1 MSSNTNGFGFQNSG
15 GGGGGGGLNPVISV
29 TYSGLVT
36 LINASGLIASQ
47 QYIITDFRTIYDQ
60 PDFNADGSPKSSVST
75 ITATVEPLIATALST
90 SEISDVVESVLF
102 PNDTIRY
109 DYTFNSTEVMGADAK
124 GRITER
130 ITGANPDG
138 SIVDTY
144 GNRTDY
150 DNRVILFV
158 RYQEYVQNTILTGTV
173 SLSGINLTGTMITVF
188 TSELS
193 VGMVIFINGNSYSV
207 ATITSNSIAT
217 LNSNNT
223 NATSSGS
230 PFYSAIISGSAYNQ
244 YRDNNTNDSSQ
255 ILTFSVDKTI
265 SFDNYIGDYACFY
278 NSEGNPF
285 ILSNNIFVSSSLNK
299 TGTHF
304 VNNSIDNNGTSNSFG
319 DFNSGNIIGEESSS
333 NIIGDNNN
341 NWVVGAN
348 LINSN
353 FGNNISA
360 IIKDGCL
367 LTIGNNCN
375 VVIGES
381 CSHIFIGDG
390 NTNVITIPDNCSA
403 WYIGN
408 SMSNTVLSV
417 ALDFTNIVTKT
428 NIRLEAGYSNA
439 DILLNPPPSGTI
451 SLSGLEWAGIIKIN
465 SSVFPLKQITNFKN
479 NNSIS
484 ILPSLITSL
493 KINDATTVAGGNIYL
508 GGIDSSVTP
517 NGANGDF
524 IVLSVNQN
532 DITKLLRTGGFIT
545 TTTNYSNYF
554 LLMGS

>member
-138 SIVDTY
+138 TISDTY

-230 PFYSAIISGSAYNQ
+230 TFYSAIISGSAYNQ

-360 IIKDGCL
+360 IIKDGCFGYPHNL
-367 LTIGNNCN
+367 L
-375 VVIGES
+375 
-381 CSHIFIGDG
+381 
-390 NTNVITIPDNCSA
+390 
-403 WYIGN
+403 
-408 SMSNTVLSV
+408 
-417 ALDFTNIVTKT
+417 
-428 NIRLEAGYSNA
+428 
-439 DILLNPPPSGTI
+439 
-451 SLSGLEWAGIIKIN
+451 
-465 SSVFPLKQITNFKN
+465 
-479 NNSIS
+479 
-484 ILPSLITSL
+484 
-493 KINDATTVAGGNIYL
+493 
-508 GGIDSSVTP
+508 
-517 NGANGDF
+517 
-524 IVLSVNQN
+524 
-532 DITKLLRTGGFIT
+532 
-545 TTTNYSNYF
+545 
-554 LLMGS
+554 